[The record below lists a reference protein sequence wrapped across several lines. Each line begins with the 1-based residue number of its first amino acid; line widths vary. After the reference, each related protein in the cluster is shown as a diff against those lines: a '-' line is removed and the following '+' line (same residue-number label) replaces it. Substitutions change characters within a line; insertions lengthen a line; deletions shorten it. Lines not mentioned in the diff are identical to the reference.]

1 MSASVS
7 GASYS
12 QSTQNVGGDMRDFL
26 RGTLA
31 AVLQFVLIG
40 LGVVLL
46 GASCVMSLGS
56 GVLAIVSLV
65 LGILCFCAAAGIR
78 YWRGRIVRIRND

>member
-1 MSASVS
+1 
-7 GASYS
+7 
-12 QSTQNVGGDMRDFL
+12 MRDFL

-46 GASCVMSLGS
+46 GVSCVGSLHS
-56 GVLAIVSLV
+56 GTLAIVSLI

-78 YWRGRIVRIRND
+78 YWRGRIIRIRDD